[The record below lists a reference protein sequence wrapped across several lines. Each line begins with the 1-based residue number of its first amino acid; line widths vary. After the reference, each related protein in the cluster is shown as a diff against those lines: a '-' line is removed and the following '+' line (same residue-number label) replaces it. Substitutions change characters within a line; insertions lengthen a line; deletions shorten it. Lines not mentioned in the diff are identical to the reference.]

1 MSTKDLL
8 DRLQKSNGPAPT
20 RRRPEGEEARGPE
33 GAQTST
39 RVATGV
45 IRRRRKVRTV
55 AEPPKNLPSMAA
67 PAPEPA
73 PPPVIVEAPPVAEEP
88 AAVEAPPAEAPVAE
102 PVASKPEPAPE
113 PVAAQ
118 EAKPVSEPETA
129 EAAPAAAAEP
139 SAEAAPAEPVAAP
152 EPEPEP
158 APAPAPPAL
167 TASGSPRMPDLPAL
181 GAAVVK
187 PPPGWDPTNPRAS
200 MARARQ
206 TAEAKAAPGPARP
219 GTGAAPPS
227 DGRAGE
233 GPGRKNDRG
242 RGGGRPAPKRGR
254 RRGRVEAFMDDVPMR
269 RRKRTRRT
277 SGPKT
282 PSPKPKAEKRKV
294 RIDNT
299 VSVGQLAHEM
309 GIKAKEVIKT
319 LMSMGTMATMNE
331 QLDLETASLVA
342 AEFEYEVINVGF
354 EEENILI
361 AQAEVADVERVA
373 RPPVVTIMGHVDHG
387 KTSLLDMIRKSRVA
401 AGEAGGITQHIGAY
415 QVERSGSLITF
426 IDTPGHEAFT
436 AMRARGANVTDIVVL
451 VVAADDGVMPQ
462 TIESINHAKAAGVTI
477 IVAVN
482 KCDKPGVNPDTVRQ
496 ALMAYEL
503 VSEEY
508 GGETLMN
515 NVSAMTGE
523 GIDGLLESIQLVA
536 ELSEFDAATDR
547 HAEGAVLEARLEQGR
562 GPVATILVKEGT
574 LKQGDPLVLGNTW
587 GKVRAM
593 TDHKGKRIKVAG
605 PSTPV
610 EIIGL
615 DGVPA
620 AGDDFA
626 VVKTEKDA
634 RALAS
639 HREEEEKRQA
649 QAGRGRVSLQDLYAQ
664 AKAGETKHLNL
675 ILKADVGGSLE
686 AVRNAFE
693 NQQIEGASVK
703 ILHSAV
709 GKVSESD
716 VSLASVNGAI
726 IIGFNVRPDVKAR
739 RAAATSDV
747 EVRTYKIIYEALDDV
762 KNALLGLLEPIYEE
776 RHQGAAEVRKVFVIP
791 KIGAICGCMVVEGK
805 VGRNN
810 MARLTRDGVV
820 IWEGKVGSLKR
831 FKDDAK
837 EVAQGYECGIGLEGY
852 NDIKEGDEIESYIVE
867 AVRRTA

>member
-1 MSTKDLL
+1 
-8 DRLQKSNGPAPT
+8 
-20 RRRPEGEEARGPE
+20 
-33 GAQTST
+33 
-39 RVATGV
+39 
-45 IRRRRKVRTV
+45 
-55 AEPPKNLPSMAA
+55 
-67 PAPEPA
+67 
-73 PPPVIVEAPPVAEEP
+73 
-88 AAVEAPPAEAPVAE
+88 
-102 PVASKPEPAPE
+102 
-113 PVAAQ
+113 
-118 EAKPVSEPETA
+118 
-129 EAAPAAAAEP
+129 
-139 SAEAAPAEPVAAP
+139 
-152 EPEPEP
+152 
-158 APAPAPPAL
+158 
-167 TASGSPRMPDLPAL
+167 
-181 GAAVVK
+181 
-187 PPPGWDPTNPRAS
+187 
-200 MARARQ
+200 
-206 TAEAKAAPGPARP
+206 
-219 GTGAAPPS
+219 
-227 DGRAGE
+227 
-233 GPGRKNDRG
+233 
-242 RGGGRPAPKRGR
+242 
-254 RRGRVEAFMDDVPMR
+254 VEAFMDDVPMR
-269 RRKRTRRT
+269 RRKRTRRS

-282 PSPKPKAEKRKV
+282 PSPKPRAEKRKV

-309 GIKAKEVIKT
+309 GIKGKEVIKT
-319 LMSMGTMATMNE
+319 LMSMGTMATINE
-331 QLDLETASLVA
+331 QLDFETASVVA
-342 AEFEYEVINVGF
+342 QEFEYEVVNVGF

-361 AQAEVADVERVA
+361 ADEEIADVERVS

-415 QVERSGSLITF
+415 QVERDGGVITF

-462 TIESINHAKAAGVTI
+462 TIESINHAKAAGVAI

-503 VSEEY
+503 VPEEY

-515 NVSAMTGE
+515 NVSAITGD

-536 ELSEFDAATDR
+536 ELSEFDAGTDR

-593 TDHKGKRIKVAG
+593 TDHKGKRIKIAG

-610 EIIGL
+610 EVIGL

-620 AGDDFA
+620 AGDDFT
-626 VVKTEKDA
+626 VVKSEKDA
-634 RALAS
+634 RALAY
-639 HREEEEKRQA
+639 HREEEQKRKS

-686 AVRNAFE
+686 AVRTAFE
-693 NQQIEGASVK
+693 NQQIDGASVK

-739 RAAATSDV
+739 RAAATADV

-762 KNALLGLLEPIYEE
+762 KNALLGLLEPVYEE

-837 EVAQGYECGIGLEGY
+837 EVQQGYECGIGLEGY